1 MQKIPEDGLT
11 NGTVKG
17 YCKQNDLKEVA
28 LIYIR
33 VISEFNVDKS
43 KSSKPEITDICKHLM
58 TKYSALQEHI
68 QILSSCL
75 KIVI

>member
-17 YCKQNDLKEVA
+17 YCKQNDLKEVT
-28 LIYIR
+28 LIYMR

-43 KSSKPEITDICKHLM
+43 KSSKP
-58 TKYSALQEHI
+58 
-68 QILSSCL
+68 
-75 KIVI
+75 